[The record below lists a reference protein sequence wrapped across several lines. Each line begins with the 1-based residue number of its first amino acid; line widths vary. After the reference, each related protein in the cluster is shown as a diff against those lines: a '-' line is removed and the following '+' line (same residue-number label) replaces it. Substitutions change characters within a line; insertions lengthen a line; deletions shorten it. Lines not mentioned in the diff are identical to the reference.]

1 MNIKLTQFNPIGRK
15 RSKFIVATALT
26 SLLLACGGGNGGA
39 TLTVVGGTGTP
50 AGNECERG
58 ISPMPQALTA
68 AEVEKIL
75 AQGAQAADSIGAKA
89 TIAVV
94 DRVGNVL
101 GVYQMNGAR
110 PRLDLLSGIGNN
122 KPDNVQGLD
131 GLSDFLG
138 SELGAMAKAI
148 TGAYLSSSGNAFS
161 TRTASFI
168 IQEHFPSKIT
178 QQPGGPLFGVQFS
191 QLPCGDLVQR
201 GTGIGVGPRR
211 SPLGLAGD
219 PGGFP
224 LYKAGRVVGGIG
236 VIADGVYGL
245 DRDPQVPTADLD
257 ERIAQSALTGFTPP
271 DCILADR
278 ISVAGLIVP
287 YSNSRNSLA
296 SVNASSLTDPK
307 VSSLGR
313 LIRVPG
319 YFDNP
324 ELKTLA
330 GTAFGEPSS
339 GIVPDPGGLGQ
350 FRSAFILTEG
360 ANGVNRFPIT
370 SAPASQSGGQGL
382 NAAEV
387 QEILSQAIGVAN
399 QSRAQIR
406 KPSSSPV
413 EVTVSVIDING
424 KVQGLARTP
433 DAPVFGIDVSLQ
445 KARGAVFFSSTGAAA
460 SLTALPPVRYA
471 SNIPGTGPVFGPA
484 MPFSNYLS
492 EPVLGARDFFNNPNA
507 FADGSAFSAR
517 AIGNIAR
524 PNFPDGIDG
533 NQKGPLSKPIA
544 TWSPFNVG
552 IQLDLVYNNLVGALL
567 APNDLSNNNCTQG
580 VTQLKNGTQIFPGGF
595 PIYRGTQLIGAVGV
609 SGDGID
615 QDDMVGFLGLFRATQ
630 VMKTGF
636 GHAPKSMRADTLAPL
651 GRLLRYVQCP
661 QAPFNTSNE
670 DKVCEGI

>member
-1 MNIKLTQFNPIGRK
+1 M
-15 RSKFIVATALT
+15 
-26 SLLLACGGGNGGA
+26 SLLTACGGGGNGGA
-39 TLTVVGGTGTP
+39 TITVVGGTGSNV
-50 AGNECERG
+50 GNECPRG
-58 ISPMPQALTA
+58 ISPMPQSLTA
-68 AEVEKIL
+68 ADVEKII
-75 AQGAQAADSIGAKA
+75 AQGAQAANAIGAKA

-110 PRLDLLSGIGNN
+110 PRLDLLSGNTPENTNN
-122 KPDNVQGLD
+122 KANNVQGLD
-131 GLSDFLG
+131 GLTDFLG
-138 SELGAMAKAI
+138 SELGAMSKAI

-161 TRTASFI
+161 TRSASFI
-168 IQEHFPSKIT
+168 IQENFPSKIFKT
-178 QQPGGPLFGVQFS
+178 ASGPLFGVQFS

-201 GTGIGVGPRR
+201 GTGVGVGPRR
-211 SPLGLAGD
+211 APLGLAGD

-224 LYKAGRVVGGIG
+224 LYKGGRVVGGVG
-236 VIADGVYGL
+236 VLADGVYGL
-245 DRDPQVPTADLD
+245 DRDPQVPTPDLD
-257 ERIAQSALTGFTPP
+257 ERIAQSAMTGFSAP
-271 DCILADR
+271 DCVLADR
-278 ISVAGLIVP
+278 ITVMGFAVP
-287 YSNSRNSLA
+287 YSNSRDQLV
-296 SVNASSLTDPK
+296 SVNAVSLSDPK

-324 ELKTLA
+324 ELKTLN
-330 GTAFGEPSS
+330 GTAFGEASS
-339 GIVPDPGGLGQ
+339 GIVPDPGLLGQ
-350 FRSAFILTEG
+350 FRSAFILVEG
-360 ANGVNRFPIT
+360 PNATNRFPVT
-370 SAPASQSGGQGL
+370 GAPATQSGGQGL
-382 NAAEV
+382 TQAEV
-387 QEILSQAIGVAN
+387 NEILSQAIGVAN

-406 KPSSSPV
+406 KPSSAPV
-413 EVTVSVIDING
+413 EVTVTVIDING

-460 SLTALPPVRYA
+460 TLAALPPVRYA
-471 SNIPGTGPVFGPA
+471 SNNPATGVVSFGPNVLLGDNIAEPVF
-484 MPFSNYLS
+484 
-492 EPVLGARDFFNNPNA
+492 GARDFFNNPNA

-524 PNFPDGIDG
+524 PNFPDGING
-533 NQKGPLSKPIA
+533 NQKGPFSKPEAI
-544 TWSPFNVG
+544 WSPFNVG

-567 APNDLSNNNCTQG
+567 NPTDLSNNNCTG

-595 PIYRGTQLIGAVGV
+595 PIYRGSQLIGAIGI

-615 QDDMVGFLGLFRATQ
+615 QDDMVAFLGLNRAAQ
-630 VMKTGF
+630 MMKTGF